1 MPDTRPMQI
10 LLVEDDLPL
19 GAALQASLARAGY
32 GCTWVR
38 RLAEARAHVH
48 DGGFDALLL
57 DINLP
62 DGEGFELLQ
71 ALRNQGLALPVLL
84 LTARD
89 ALGDRL
95 RGFEG
100 GADDYLVKPFAVDEM
115 LARLGAVLRRSA
127 GQAQA
132 CWQLGRLRLMPGRR
146 EASVEARR
154 LPLARREFDVLLAL
168 AQQAG
173 QVLRREE
180 LVRRVW
186 GAHHD
191 ISNGALDVLLH
202 GLRKKLAPV
211 RIHTVR
217 GVGYLLEDG

>member
-1 MPDTRPMQI
+1 MQI
-10 LLVEDDLPL
+10 LLLEDDLPL

-32 GCTWVR
+32 ACTWVR
-38 RLAEARAHVH
+38 RLADGWAHLQ
-48 DGGFDALLL
+48 DGAMDALLL

-62 DGEGFELLQ
+62 DGEGFALLQ
-71 ALRNQGLALPVLL
+71 RLREQGLGLPVLV

-89 ALGDRL
+89 GLGDRL

-100 GADDYLVKPFAVDEM
+100 GADDYLVKPFAVDEL
-115 LARLGAVLRRSA
+115 LARLSAVLRRSA

-132 CWQLGRLRLMPGRR
+132 CWQLGSLRIAPARR
-146 EASVEARR
+146 EAWCEDRPLS
-154 LPLARREFDVLLAL
+154 LARREFDVLLAL

-173 QVLRREE
+173 KVLRREE

-186 GAHHD
+186 GPLHE
-191 ISNGALDVLLH
+191 ITPGALDVQMH
-202 GLRKKLAPV
+202 ALRKKIAPA

-217 GVGYLLEDG
+217 GVGYLLEAS

>member
-1 MPDTRPMQI
+1 MQI

-19 GAALQASLARAGY
+19 GAALQASLMRAGY
-32 GCTWVR
+32 ACTWVR
-38 RLAEARAHVH
+38 RLIEARAYLQ
-48 DGGFDALLL
+48 DGGMDALLL

-62 DGEGFELLQ
+62 DGEGFALLQ
-71 ALRNQGLALPVLL
+71 QLRGQGLTLPVLL

-100 GADDYLVKPFAVDEM
+100 GADDYLIKPFAVDEL

-127 GQAQA
+127 GQAQT
-132 CWQLGRLRLMPGRR
+132 CWQLGQLRLVPARR
-146 EASVEARR
+146 EASVAGRL
-154 LPLARREFDVLLAL
+154 LPLSRREFDVLLAL

-173 QVLRREE
+173 QVLPRDE

-186 GAHHD
+186 GSHHEL
-191 ISNGALDVLLH
+191 SSGALDVLLH
-202 GLRKKLAPV
+202 GLRKKMAPV
-211 RIHTVR
+211 PIHTVR
-217 GVGYLLEDG
+217 GVGYMLENG

>member
-1 MPDTRPMQI
+1 MTDTSPMQI

-19 GAALQASLARAGY
+19 GAALQASLARAGLA
-32 GCTWVR
+32 CTWVR
-38 RLAEARAHVH
+38 RLQEGWAHLQN
-48 DGGFDALLL
+48 GGHDALLL

-62 DGEGFELLQ
+62 DGEGFALLQ
-71 ALRNQGLALPVLL
+71 QLRAAGLTLPVLV

-100 GADDYLVKPFAVDEM
+100 GADDYLVKPFAVDEL
-115 LARLGAVLRRSA
+115 LARINAVMRRSA

-132 CWQLGRLRLMPGRR
+132 CWQLGRLRVDPGRR
-146 EASVEARR
+146 EAWVDERP
-154 LPLARREFDVLLAL
+154 LLLARREFDVLQTL

-173 QVLRREE
+173 KVLRRED
-180 LVRRVW
+180 LVLRVW
-186 GAHHD
+186 GAQHEL
-191 ISNGALDVLLH
+191 SAGALDVLLH
-202 GLRKKLAPV
+202 GLRKKIAPA

-217 GVGYLLEDG
+217 GVGFMLEAQ

>member
-1 MPDTRPMQI
+1 MQI

-19 GAALQASLARAGY
+19 GAALQASLSRAGY

-38 RLAEARAHVH
+38 RLTEARAHLQ
-48 DGGFDALLL
+48 DGDHAALLL

-62 DGEGFELLQ
+62 DGEGFTLLQ
-71 ALRNQGLALPVLL
+71 QLRERRQTLPVLL

-132 CWQLGRLRLMPGRR
+132 CWQLGQLRLMPARR
-146 EASVEARR
+146 EASVETR
-154 LPLARREFDVLLAL
+154 PLSLSRREFDLLVVL
-168 AQQAG
+168 AQQTG
-173 QVLRREE
+173 QVVPKETLM
-180 LVRRVW
+180 RRVW
-186 GAHHD
+186 GAHQEL
-191 ISNGALDVLLH
+191 SSGALDVMLH
-202 GLRKKLAPV
+202 GLRRKLAPV

-217 GVGYLLEDG
+217 GVGYMLATD